1 MDTHKTVYGEFPA
14 HFRVETLK
22 NLCMGKDGIQTGPF
36 GSQLHQRDYV
46 PVGTPIITVEH
57 LGENR
62 ILHEDL
68 PRVSDSDRTRLAKYL
83 LQDGD
88 IVFSRVGS
96 VDRRALVS
104 GAEEGWL
111 FSGRCLR
118 VRPDPSKVDSQY
130 LSYFLGLEVLR
141 EYIRSIAVGAT
152 MPSLNTRILSD
163 IPIVL
168 PDMSKQRAIAHVLGT
183 LDDKIELNRRMN
195 RTLEEMAQAIFQD
208 WFVDFGPTRA
218 KMEGQDPYLPPE
230 LWDLFPDELVDSELG
245 EIPEGWGFRNFGNL
259 LDDVIG
265 GDWGKESSDATNTE
279 PVSIIRGTDIPSLR
293 AGGRGSVPT
302 RFTSEKKAERRK
314 LQEGDIVIE
323 VSGGS
328 PTTPTGRSMTIT
340 TDILERFTGTVVC
353 ASFCRRFRPSTRAE
367 GLIASQHLDHLN
379 SIGKMWEY
387 QLQSTGL
394 SNFQTK
400 RFLEEEQVIWPDPRL
415 VTAFANAIGPIIGT
429 TNGNGNIILA
439 ETRDALLPKLLS
451 GELNVAD
458 SEVRE

>member
-1 MDTHKTVYGEFPA
+1 MDTQQTVYGEFHA

-22 NLCMGKDGIQTGPF
+22 NLCIGKDGIQTGPF

-57 LGENR
+57 LGENL
-62 ILHEDL
+62 ILHENL

-208 WFVDFGPTRA
+208 WFVDFGPTKA
-218 KMEGQDPYLPPE
+218 KMEGLDPYLPPE
-230 LWDLFPDELVDSELG
+230 LWNLFPDNFVESEIG
-245 EIPEGWGFRNFGNL
+245 EIPHTWELKSVSKLLTAKNIRVGETKLPEYSCTNTGLYPRSKYFNKQLSKANSKNKVVHHGDMVFGLSRQILNFGL
-259 LDDVIG
+259 MKDTIGCVSPAYRVYTIDDNII
-265 GDWGKESSDATNTE
+265 E
-279 PVSIIRGTDIPSLR
+279 PDL
-293 AGGRGSVPT
+293 
-302 RFTSEKKAERRK
+302 AERMIRTHTEYYYGAIAGSSREGQSISPDALSLLNILCPPIT
-314 LQEGDIVIE
+314 LQETFYAEIE
-323 VSGGS
+323 
-328 PTTPTGRSMTIT
+328 PIAQRRK
-340 TDILERFTGTVVC
+340 ILEDE
-353 ASFCRRFRPSTRAE
+353 AE
-367 GLIASQHLDHLN
+367 DLITQ
-379 SIGKMWEY
+379 
-387 QLQSTGL
+387 
-394 SNFQTK
+394 
-400 RFLEEEQVIWPDPRL
+400 
-415 VTAFANAIGPIIGT
+415 
-429 TNGNGNIILA
+429 
-439 ETRDALLPKLLS
+439 RDSLLPKLLS
-451 GELNVAD
+451 GNLEF
-458 SEVRE
+458 SYF